1 MKRDWNFF
9 ILKKK
14 KKEFSK
20 LCFIGVDFLVAIQC
34 KPLDTFWT
42 EQLCLPSVQ
51 LRVRTVSKELANVK
65 ENKKFF

>member
-9 ILKKK
+9 IFKKK
-14 KKEFSK
+14 RILCK
-20 LCFIGVDFLVAIQC
+20 LCFIGVEFLVAIQC
-34 KPLDTFWT
+34 KPLDKFWT